1 MLLNPLRLFSSSR
14 ASYDVTTSS
23 NNTEKISSKE
33 EGKEKVKTNKYSIK
47 NPFKSVPRIFLTISS
62 FLSSAIQNLRSYHA
76 KYASK
81 TSSSSSSSSVKHGSE
96 LSLDPNLFPNGS
108 QRQNAAIVKS
118 FINPSSEPIFPGA
131 VEKALEKVQA
141 DMNTEDTP
149 LDPIKNKVLRDL
161 FFNPPKDTIYTE
173 ATLVEAIAKEMKNNV
188 GKILVTK
195 NLQKS
200 LEEQGLDSDAV
211 VVATLLQ
218 RNAASVG
225 GIGGYSGEPLKKEMD
240 RLVLSM
246 TTLARNETNYSK
258 ARNPLKEIFVQRL
271 MQDKGIDKHEGEN
284 HQETRAFMKA
294 LEQSAYDYEGKKT
307 TKNGGN
313 LPVITVSEYNHIL
326 REAASPF
333 FVKLGIQNT
342 DI

>member
-1 MLLNPLRLFSSSR
+1 MLNPLRLLSSSR

-62 FLSSAIQNLRSYHA
+62 FLSSAIQNLKSYHA
-76 KYASK
+76 KHASK
-81 TSSSSSSSSVKHGSE
+81 PSGSDVKHGSE
-96 LSLDPNLFPNGS
+96 LSLDPKLFPDGP
-108 QRQNAAIVKS
+108 QRQNATIIKS

-141 DMNTEDTP
+141 DMNTADTP

-161 FFNPPKDTIYTE
+161 FFNPSKDKVYTE
-173 ATLVEAIAKEMKNNV
+173 AMLVETIAKEMKNNV

-200 LEEQGLDSDAV
+200 LEDQGLESDAV
-211 VVATLLQ
+211 IIATLLQ

-225 GIGGYSGEPLKKEMD
+225 SIGGYSGDPLKKEMD

-258 ARNPLKEIFVQRL
+258 ARSPLKEIFVQRL

-284 HQETRAFMKA
+284 HRETRAFMNA
-294 LEQSAYDYEGKKT
+294 LEQSASDYEGRRT

-313 LPVITVSEYNHIL
+313 IPIITLSEYNRIL
-326 REAASPF
+326 KEAASPF

-342 DI
+342 DM